1 MKLSVT
7 NITILFLT
15 FFFIKEVIEFY
26 LEWRNKKHIKTNRAS
41 VPSKFKEKIT
51 LEDHQKAADYSITKI
66 NVSSAFNL
74 ISIALFLFWT
84 IGGGINLLDNHI
96 VSWELGPITTGIC
109 FFLAFGFISMII
121 SLPQSLYSTFVVEEK
136 YGFNKTTMKT
146 FIMDRLKGLIIGLI
160 IGVPLL
166 ALILWIT
173 QTYPKNWWILAFI
186 VITAFQFLML
196 WAYPVLIAPLFN
208 KFSPMEEGDVK
219 QKVLALLERTG
230 FKSNGLFVMNASM
243 RSAHGNAYFTGFG
256 KNKRI
261 VFFDTLI
268 NTLEPDEVEAV
279 LAHELGHY
287 KKKHVLKMLTRSVV
301 MGLIGFWILGQLF
314 NEPLF
319 YQGHGVEK
327 VSAHAGLLLFSLVS
341 GVYTFFLTPIMSFIS
356 RKYEFEADEFAAQ
369 NSQGA
374 KLISALI
381 KMYKDNA
388 STLTPDPVYS
398 GYHHSHP
405 PALVRVSYIEGLIS

>member
-1 MKLSVT
+1 MLSVT
-7 NITILFLT
+7 NITILFLA
-15 FFFIKEVIEFY
+15 FFFTKEIIEFY
-26 LEWRNKKHIKTNRAS
+26 LEWRNKKHIEANRAK
-41 VPSKFKEKIT
+41 VPYKFEEKIK

-66 NVSSAFNL
+66 NVGATFNL
-74 ISIALFLFWT
+74 ISIAIFLFWT
-84 IGGGINLLDNHI
+84 IGGGISLLDTYI
-96 VSWELGPITTGIC
+96 ASWKFGPINTGIF
-109 FFLAFGFISMII
+109 FFLAFGLISMII
-121 SLPQSLYSTFVVEEK
+121 SLPQSLYSTFIVEEK

-146 FIMDRLKGLIIGLI
+146 FILDRLKGLIIGLI

-173 QTYPKNWWILAFI
+173 QSYPKHWWVLAFV

-208 KFSPMEEGDVK
+208 KFSPMEESDVK
-219 QKVLALLERTG
+219 KKVLALLERTG

-287 KKKHVLKMLTRSVV
+287 KKKHVLKMLIRSVI
-301 MGLIGFWILGQLF
+301 MGFIGFWILGQLF

-319 YQGHGVEK
+319 YQGHGVENM
-327 VSAHAGLLLFSLVS
+327 SAHAGLLLFSLVS
-341 GVYTFFLTPIMSFIS
+341 GVYTFFITPIMSFIS
-356 RKYEFEADEFAAQ
+356 RKYEFEADEFATQNAQ
-369 NSQGA
+369 GG

-388 STLTPDPVYS
+388 STLTPDPIYS

-405 PALVRVSYIEGLIS
+405 PALVRVSYIEDLIS